1 MCLCLSVF
9 FFIIII
15 ITAATAENCTTVLF
29 VMGCW
34 WFNLQCIDF
43 VLKDGCIWEEV
54 ETEPN

>member
-1 MCLCLSVF
+1 MFKCF
-9 FFIIII
+9 FFFIII